1 MRKTIQV
8 VIDKL
13 FAVAFFIMAL
23 YNGFVAH
30 DWYNA
35 ITDFL
40 IAGLFA
46 RIIRLTKYEDIE

>member
-1 MRKTIQV
+1 MRETIQA
-8 VIDKL
+8 IGDKL

-30 DWYNA
+30 DWYSA

-40 IAGLFA
+40 IAGLFT
-46 RIIRLTKYEDIE
+46 RIVRLTKCKDIE